1 MCQAC
6 RLEDLRKSSEVQKWW
21 PCKITVLVGKSR
33 ETTDFTQPFWSN
45 VGFPVFFFLQLNW
58 TATLS
63 TVFPGFHLEFSS
75 RFQEQPFTY
84 QIGLW
89 IQDGCP
95 IEGFTDA
102 LLALLLYSPLIPRW
116 VHIKQGGFGVRST
129 SHLYPFVGQVTAH
142 FSSVFCTQEMG
153 VAGLAKIQKAIEN
166 GHWNSG
172 FTH

>member
-45 VGFPVFFFLQLNW
+45 VGFPVFFSLQLNW

-89 IQDGCP
+89 IQHGCP

-102 LLALLLYSPLIPRW
+102 LLALLVYWSPLIPRK
-116 VHIKQGGFGVRST
+116 VGTHQTRGILGQI
-129 SHLYPFVGQVTAH
+129 HLPFVSVCW
-142 FSSVFCTQEMG
+142 SSHGTFFFRILHQR
-153 VAGLAKIQKAIEN
+153 N
-166 GHWNSG
+166 GSSRPGKDTKSYWKWPLK
-172 FTH
+172 